1 MKLQLIYDYN
11 FYDTDD
17 MEDCAAEA
25 DNGYYS
31 YASNVHVNYKLPH
44 EKVSFNDAF
53 YRRMDKYFLNS
64 SRHSN
69 KTLIEIP
76 DDIMFQYMIDGLFDY
91 DFISYEMCKHRIG
104 ISNIEGNSTR
114 YSDKGN
120 YATKGY
126 YSSKNKTEDERM
138 FIYGTSTDS
147 ENDTERRGR
156 GDFHVVPNNEHY
168 SNIAEIVR
176 PYVVYR
182 FVEWFKMGADAI
194 YDTQDIKLKRLTE
207 YDYDGEVVG
216 GYTKGSSINYL
227 PGERGSTRIYPMRS
241 DQLSLCMKFWE
252 IDHDIF
258 LEARKYISDNEIEA
272 YKALYNMIQR
282 EISETK

>member
-11 FYDTDD
+11 FYDNDD
-17 MEDCAAEA
+17 MDDEGAAPQ
-25 DNGYYS
+25 DGYYS
-31 YASNVHVNYKLPH
+31 YASNVHINYKLPH

-53 YRRMDKYFLNS
+53 YRRMEKYFLNS
-64 SRHSN
+64 SRYNN

-91 DFISYEMCKHRIG
+91 DFIAYDMCKHRIG
-104 ISNIEGNSTR
+104 ISNTEHVSTR
-114 YSDKGN
+114 YRDEGIYN

-126 YSSKNKTEDERM
+126 SSNSNAENERM
-138 FIYGTSTDS
+138 FTYGNSTDS
-147 ENDTERRGR
+147 ENDTERRAR
-156 GDFHVVPNNEHY
+156 KDYHVVPNNEHY

-182 FVEWFKMGADAI
+182 FVEWFKMGADVI
-194 YDTQDIKLKRLTE
+194 YDTQDIKLKRLTS
-207 YDYDGEVVG
+207 YDDGEVIG
-216 GYTKGSSINYL
+216 FTKGSSINYL
-227 PGERGSTRIYPMRS
+227 PGERGSTRVYPMRG

-258 LEARKYISDNEIEA
+258 LEARKYISDNEVEA